1 MQKKS
6 LLIAVAV
13 AGFIVA
19 LIVGLPA
26 RVLVYVLPSSVT
38 AGMLSGSVWNGSAQY
53 LTIGGRTW
61 GPVKWQVHPL
71 SLLAGKLTLDGELG
85 SGDSQIRGRFSAEL
99 GGAIEG
105 RKVEMRWP
113 LSGLPLSAVPPGWN
127 GNISATLDKIKLNK
141 SGLQE
146 VAGVLD
152 ARDLQRPAPDPVTI
166 GSYRLSFDES
176 SRQADKWIGRLQD
189 TGGPMQVT
197 GTVTLAK
204 NREFIVEGL
213 VTPRPGAPDA
223 ITNTLRFLGQPDAQ
237 GRRPF
242 SVAGTY

>member
-113 LSGLPLSAVPPGWN
+113 LSGFTVAILGFSLVALAVL
-127 GNISATLDKIKLNK
+127 I
-141 SGLQE
+141 
-146 VAGVLD
+146 
-152 ARDLQRPAPDPVTI
+152 APDL
-166 GSYRLSFDES
+166 RLSRVDGLGGLAAFGLYMLPWLFIPTTVAYAM
-176 SRQADKWIGRLQD
+176 RRHRLW
-189 TGGPMQVT
+189 TT
-197 GTVTLAK
+197 
-204 NREFIVEGL
+204 
-213 VTPRPGAPDA
+213 
-223 ITNTLRFLGQPDAQ
+223 
-237 GRRPF
+237 
-242 SVAGTY
+242 